1 MKIIQGK
8 EGGKKEIILLK
19 ITLKLAL
26 KLVTHTPLSWVV
38 VTGLLTRTWREGAY
52 QPLFW
57 AGTFF
62 SNSLTAALNIV
73 L

>member
-1 MKIIQGK
+1 MKIIQGR
-8 EGGKKEIILLK
+8 EGEKKKIILLK

-26 KLVTHTPLSWVV
+26 ELVAHTPLSWAVV
-38 VTGLLTRTWREGAY
+38 AGLLTWTWRGGAY

-62 SNSLTAALNIV
+62 SN
-73 L
+73 